1 MSIAQGLL
9 LKLKE
14 IWMRLVQNLDLKAK
28 KEIMDYIFTYFLT
41 QVIKYEFQKLLLIR
55 IIFIEKQK

>member
-1 MSIAQGLL
+1 
-9 LKLKE
+9 
-14 IWMRLVQNLDLKAK
+14 
-28 KEIMDYIFTYFLT
+28 MDYIFTYFLT